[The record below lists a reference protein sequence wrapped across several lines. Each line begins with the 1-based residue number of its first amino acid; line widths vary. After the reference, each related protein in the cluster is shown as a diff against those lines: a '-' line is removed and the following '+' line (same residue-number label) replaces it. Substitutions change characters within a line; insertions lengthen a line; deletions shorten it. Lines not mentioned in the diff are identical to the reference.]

1 MKKTDTE
8 QIRLANKK
16 TIINYLRVHGP
27 IARVD
32 LGQALKLSP
41 ATVTAITSELQ
52 QEKRLIEHPVS
63 AEKTNTRG
71 RPRVLIDLAPKTVHV
86 LGLKLSINELKMQ
99 LGNHKGQV
107 SDTKVIEL
115 DTRALSMEALFDAI
129 ADAVKHFSASLPK
142 SKRPKALGIAV
153 QGVINGLDG
162 GIIWSPALR
171 DKQIPLKSQ
180 LEQRIQLPVTVANDA
195 NCLAMAVQHQPKY
208 QSLTDFAVIMLG
220 YGIGMGMFINGE
232 LHLGHHG
239 AAAEFGHTK
248 YLPEGAQCLC
258 GKRGCIEA
266 YVGDY
271 ALYRDARALFPI
283 HQEHSLHPTEDSMQ
297 SLVDK
302 ADAGSPEL
310 QKLFMRTG
318 QVLGHGISNVI
329 ALLSLEKVIISGPGS
344 RSYHLMQPG
353 LQSSLED
360 ALVSE
365 LIADTSIELAP
376 WNEDMTIKGVIVLA
390 LQTID

>member
-16 TIINYLRVHGP
+16 QIINYLRVHGP

-32 LGQALKLSP
+32 LGQALGLSP

-52 QEKRLIEHPVS
+52 QEGRLIEHPATS
-63 AEKTNTRG
+63 EKTNTRG
-71 RPRVLIDLAPKTVHV
+71 RPRVLIDLAPETVHV
-86 LGLKLSINELKMQ
+86 LGLKLSINELRMQ

-107 SDTKVIEL
+107 SDTMVVEL
-115 DTRALSMEALFDAI
+115 DTRALSTEGLFDAM
-129 ADAVKHFSASLPK
+129 ASAVRRFNASLPK
-142 SKRPKALGIAV
+142 NKRPKALGIAV

-162 GIIWSPALR
+162 NIIWSPALQ

-180 LEQRIQLPVTVANDA
+180 LEKRIQLPVTVANDA
-195 NCLAMAVQHQPKY
+195 NCLAMAIQHQPKY

-239 AAAEFGHTK
+239 ASAEFGHTK

-271 ALYRDARALFPI
+271 ALYRDASALFPM
-283 HQEHSLHPTEDSMQ
+283 HHEDSLHPTEDSMQ
-297 SLVDK
+297 SLVDQ
-302 ADAGSPEL
+302 ADAGSIEL
-310 QKLFMRTG
+310 QNLFLRTG
-318 QVLGHGISNVI
+318 RVLGHGISNLI
-329 ALLSLEKVIISGPGS
+329 ALLSLEKIVISGPGS

-353 LQSSLED
+353 LQSGLEES
-360 ALVSE
+360 LVSE
-365 LIADTSIELAP
+365 LIADTKIELAP
-376 WNEDMTIKGVIVLA
+376 WDEDMTIKGIVVLA